1 MTANIDKVI
10 RDMYEKRVDYLRGKN
25 IELEREY
32 FTENVATVPMG
43 FVMKGASFDDH
54 FESFKEAVK
63 NGSEYEIDQSYM
75 ILQEFYLFSAG
86 HDMMFKHKLKADI
99 FNSVPIEELIYP
111 RLVEDVKE
119 DYNDVSVMKENPNY
133 DSNIDGIAK
142 KVYTYTELQSL
153 LYFLYCYDF
162 QFPFGWQ
169 RLYEDT
175 HHDLIDI
182 LNKSEM
188 TIGDFLHALVDYKCN
203 IMDGILDEISDEQ
216 LRTNFLQK
224 AAKLREDKHKETSGF
239 AHVDLPVTYF
249 LDHTMIDFI
258 NMKPKSSILS
268 EDKPKTGS
276 RKIILPNNKKR

>member
-1 MTANIDKVI
+1 MSTNIDKVI
-10 RDMYEKRVDYLRGKN
+10 KDIYDMRVEYLREKN
-25 IELEREY
+25 IELERQY
-32 FTENVATVPMG
+32 FAENIDSVPMG
-43 FVMKGASFDDH
+43 FILAGSSFEEH
-54 FESFKEAVK
+54 FESFKDAVK
-63 NGSEYEIDQSYM
+63 NGSEYEIDQYFM

-162 QFPFGWQ
+162 QFPRDWEG
-169 RLYEDT
+169 LYEDT
-175 HHDLIDI
+175 YQDLIEI
-182 LNKSEM
+182 LNQSEIK
-188 TIGDFLHALVDYKCN
+188 IGDFLHALIDYKCN
-203 IMDGILDEISDEQ
+203 IIDDIMGAISDDQ
-216 LRTNFLQK
+216 LKASFLDK
-224 AAKLREDKHKETSGF
+224 NARLREEKHKETDEF
-239 AHVDLPVTYF
+239 AHVDLPITYF
-249 LDHTMIDFI
+249 LDHTMRDFI
-258 NMKPKSSILS
+258 NMKPRSSILS

-276 RKIILPNNKKR
+276 RKIILPNN